1 MIFGFRSA
9 HRAAF
14 VFIAL
19 WLWAPST
26 VGAETLTIGGTG
38 GDLGTIRQ
46 LGAAFEKTAA
56 GEGVTV
62 NVLDSLGSGGGIRAA
77 KASVL
82 EIAISSRTLKDKER
96 APGLKIFAY
105 AKTAMVIVANNTH
118 GLSGI
123 SAAELA
129 RIYRGETRNWPDGT
143 AYRIVLRPKGDTD
156 TQIVK
161 NQLAEMA
168 DALDAAAMRRGIP
181 IGRSDQHAADLIERL
196 PGSIG
201 ILALSVVL
209 GEKRPLE
216 VIDLER
222 VSPST
227 RNIANGQYKL
237 LKTFYMITTPRSGQ
251 AARKFIAFMRSKNG
265 REILE
270 RTGHV
275 AIEPRG

>member
-1 MIFGFRSA
+1 M
-9 HRAAF
+9 
-14 VFIAL
+14 FIAL

-161 NQLAEMA
+161 NQL
-168 DALDAAAMRRGIP
+168 
-181 IGRSDQHAADLIERL
+181 
-196 PGSIG
+196 
-201 ILALSVVL
+201 
-209 GEKRPLE
+209 
-216 VIDLER
+216 
-222 VSPST
+222 
-227 RNIANGQYKL
+227 
-237 LKTFYMITTPRSGQ
+237 
-251 AARKFIAFMRSKNG
+251 
-265 REILE
+265 
-270 RTGHV
+270 
-275 AIEPRG
+275 